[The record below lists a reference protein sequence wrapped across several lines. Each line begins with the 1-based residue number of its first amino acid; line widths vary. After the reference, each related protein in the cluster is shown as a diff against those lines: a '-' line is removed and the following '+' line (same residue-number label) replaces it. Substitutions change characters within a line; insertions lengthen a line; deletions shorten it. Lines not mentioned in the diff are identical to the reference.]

1 MVYEKLARVQ
11 ALATLF
17 DVGTEDAQGLTYS
30 QKRVASGLGC
40 YCFGTILRVYRMARN
55 VPQKYTVKWDEGSST
70 CIEERH
76 LSLVPDGEAGGS
88 SVTTADDEATGM
100 SDHLTRDAEVTD
112 DEDEDIDVEGA
123 VPVDGFNA
131 LADLGEAVITPL
143 NGVVQCGEFRW
154 RRVKAI
160 APDPRTNHTEFD
172 FSLRNV
178 SLTETTSL
186 NELFWLCMPVSRSD
200 LLATVRFRAGAPPKP
215 VTLTLT
221 SA

>member
-17 DVGTEDAQGLTYS
+17 DAGTEDAQGRTYS
-30 QKRVASGLGC
+30 QRLAASGLGE
-40 YCFGTILRVYRMARN
+40 YCFGTISRVYRMARN
-55 VPQKYTVKWDEGSST
+55 VGQKYTVKWDEGSST
-70 CIEERH
+70 MLEEKH
-76 LSLVPDGEAGGS
+76 LSLVPEGEAGGS
-88 SVTTADDEATGM
+88 SVTAADDESTGM

-123 VPVDGFNA
+123 LPVDGFDA
-131 LADLGEAVITPL
+131 LADVGETVITPM

-160 APDPRTNHTEFD
+160 GSDPRAHHTEFD
-172 FSLRNV
+172 LSLRNV
-178 SLTETTSL
+178 CLNESTPL
-186 NELFWLCMPVSRSD
+186 NELFWLCMPVSRAEM
-200 LLATVRFRAGAPPKP
+200 LATVRYRSGPPPLP